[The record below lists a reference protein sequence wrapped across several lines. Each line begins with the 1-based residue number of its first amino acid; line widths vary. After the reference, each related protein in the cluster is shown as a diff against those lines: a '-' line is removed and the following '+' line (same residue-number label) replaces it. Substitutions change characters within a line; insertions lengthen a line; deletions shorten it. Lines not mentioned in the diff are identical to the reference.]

1 MNPISRLYNHLKYHW
16 KRRQAD
22 KTIASFVSQIIH
34 EGDDPAAIYDGIS
47 YALPVLL
54 PDSLRQR
61 LEQTGNLEQFI
72 KESYDKAT
80 DFQFDS
86 PYKID
91 LPFQPITV
99 NPLEEW
105 NIATRRY
112 ILEQTHAAFH
122 RNPDGKRG
130 TNLVANFT
138 IGNGFHLLTFHPDV
152 EELLNEFIEN
162 PQNRIR
168 EYERQAANDLL
179 VDGELILQWFHDK
192 DTGTVVMPKRPWEL
206 EFIKTELGNYH
217 NVLEYQFQLIK
228 DQYDAIGGTF
238 ETDFIK
244 IPADEILFV
253 AINNN
258 SYELRGRSE
267 LYPIL
272 PWMKARKDWLEN
284 RARINYWLSMVLW
297 SIKVDTNNPSALA
310 AVKANWA
317 TPPKPGSVAV
327 QHSSIEVEPIQ
338 ASPQAS
344 ESADDGRQL
353 LIQVAKGFG
362 LPEYMLGD
370 GANVNLAS
378 ATRQQLPALVRFED
392 HQRTL
397 LLELWEPMFKKVIQF
412 AVDDGRLPILL
423 PKHNGAGDE
432 IVDKSGNLEMIPAVK
447 AFEVSYANVVES
459 NLLDLTSAL
468 EKQVANEFTS
478 TRQARITLDN
488 DPDEIE
494 KQINEERE
502 QVMTDIAQGKVP
514 RPPVVRDS
522 ALDAEGGSDHEDNG
536 SEHEDEPERV
546 GAFS

>member
-1 MNPISRLYNHLKYHW
+1 MNPFSRLYNRLKYHW
-16 KRRQAD
+16 NRRLAGEN
-22 KTIASFVSQIIH
+22 IASFVSQIIH

-72 KESYDKAT
+72 QESYDKAT

-105 NIATRRY
+105 NISTRRY

-122 RNPDGKRG
+122 RNPDAKRG
-130 TNLVANFT
+130 TNLVAQFS
-138 IGNGFHLLTFHPDV
+138 IGNGFHLLTFHPDI
-152 EELLNEFIEN
+152 EELLKEFIEN

-179 VDGELILQWFHDK
+179 VDGELILQWFHSSS
-192 DTGTVVMPKRPWEL
+192 TGETIIMPKRPWEL
-206 EFIKTELGNYH
+206 EYIKTELGNYR
-217 NVLEYQFQLIK
+217 NVIEYQFQLIK
-228 DQYDAIGGTF
+228 DQYDALGGTF
-238 ETDFIK
+238 DTEFIN
-244 IPADEILFV
+244 IPEDEILFV

-258 SYELRGRSE
+258 AYELRGRPE

-272 PWMKARKDWLEN
+272 PWLKARKDWLEN

-297 SIKVDTNNPSALA
+297 NIKVDTNNPNTLA
-310 AVKANWA
+310 NVKANWSQ
-317 TPPKPGSVAV
+317 PPKPGSVAV
-327 QHSSIEVEPIQ
+327 QSSKIEVEPIQ

-370 GANVNLAS
+370 GQNANLAS

-392 HQRTL
+392 YQRTL
-397 LLELWEPMFKKVIQF
+397 LLELWTPMFKKVIQF
-412 AVDDGRLPILL
+412 AVDDGRLPIMVQ
-423 PKHNGAGDE
+423 KHDGIGNPIPDE
-432 IVDKSGNLEMIPAVK
+432 LIPTVE
-447 AFEVSYANVVES
+447 AFEVSYGNVMES
-459 NLLDLTSAL
+459 NLLDLTTAL
-468 EKQVANEFTS
+468 EKQVANDFTS
-478 TRQARITLDN
+478 TRQARIILDN
-488 DPDEIE
+488 DPDQVE
-494 KQINEERE
+494 KQINDERE
-502 QVMTDIAQGKVP
+502 TEMIDIAQGRVP
-514 RPPVVRDS
+514 RPPEVRND
-522 ALDAEGGSDHEDNG
+522 ALDADDIED
-536 SEHEDEPERV
+536 DEPERI
-546 GAFS
+546 GEPS